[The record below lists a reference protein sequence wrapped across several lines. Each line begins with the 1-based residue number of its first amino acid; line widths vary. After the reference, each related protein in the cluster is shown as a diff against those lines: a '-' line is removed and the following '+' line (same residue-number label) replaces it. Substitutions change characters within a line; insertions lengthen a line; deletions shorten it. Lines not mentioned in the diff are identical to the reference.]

1 MIIAIIQDRWGSSR
15 LPGKSMMEIGGKKVL
30 QHVIDRAKKIKK
42 VDKIVV
48 AVSSWYKDSAIKL
61 YCEKNNINCF
71 YQDFIIENNVMLRL
85 LLCGLVY
92 DADYILRLPA
102 DQPFFSV
109 EKANEIVKYC
119 DGKNDYIAH
128 YIKGEDRPTIAYL
141 PAGTFIEGIRLD
153 ALYGAYTRLYTY
165 TRLYKGTDIGDYAKE
180 HVTPCFYLAPE
191 GYKIKK
197 IDTDKPRFLLSI
209 NDMEDIIRVRRL
221 HDKGIIK

>member
-1 MIIAIIQDRWGSSR
+1 MIIAIIQDRMGSSR

-48 AVSSWYKDSAIKL
+48 AVSSCDNDQYILRYCKDNGID
-61 YCEKNNINCF
+61 F
-71 YQDFIIENNVMLRL
+71 YYVDFVDESNVMLRL
-85 LLCGLVY
+85 LLCGMVH

-128 YIKGEDRPTIAYL
+128 YLEGHHNPTVAYI
-141 PAGTFIEGIRLD
+141 PAGTFIEGIKLD
-153 ALYGAYTRLYTY
+153 ALYKAYR
-165 TRLYKGTDIGDYAKE
+165 RLYKSDDNIGDQARE
-180 HVTPCFYLAPE
+180 HVTPSFYFRPE
-191 GYKIKK
+191 KYKIKK
-197 IDTDKPRFLLSI
+197 IVTDKPSLLLSI
-209 NDMEDIIRVRRL
+209 NTLEDYKRIKRL
-221 HDKGIIK
+221 YKKGLIK

>member
-1 MIIAIIQDRWGSSR
+1 MIVAIIQDRMGSSR

-42 VDKIVV
+42 VDKVVV
-48 AVSSWYKDSAIKL
+48 AVSHYTKDILILNQCQEWGITTYYSGMVKP
-61 YCEKNNINCF
+61 E
-71 YQDFIIENNVMLRL
+71 NVMLRL

-128 YIKGEDRPTIAYL
+128 YLEGHHNPTIAYI

-153 ALYGAYTRLYTY
+153 ALYKAYR
-165 TRLYKGTDIGDYAKE
+165 RLYKSDDEIGDQARE
-180 HVTPCFYLAPE
+180 HVTPSFYFRPE
-191 GYKIKK
+191 RYKIKK
-197 IDTDKPRFLLSI
+197 IITDKPSLLLSI
-209 NDMEDIIRVRRL
+209 NTLEDYERVKRL
-221 HDKGIIK
+221 YKKGIIK